1 MATKD
6 KKQKKVGFRDY
17 LNGVKIEMK
26 KVVWPTKK
34 EATSYTAVVIATC
47 AIFALGF
54 WLIDTGILAA
64 LRAILGLTLA

>member
-17 LNGVKIEMK
+17 INGVKIEMK

-34 EATSYTAVVIATC
+34 EATSYTAVVIAH
-47 AIFALGF
+47 LDSG
-54 WLIDTGILAA
+54 
-64 LRAILGLTLA
+64 